1 MKFAD
6 IRDLTVE
13 ELRKR
18 LGQMRD
24 EHFSLKMKHS
34 LGQVASPVSIRVLR
48 RDIARV
54 QTALNIKL
62 AQ

>member
-13 ELRKR
+13 ELRRR
-18 LGQMRD
+18 LGQMR
-24 EHFSLKMKHS
+24 EEYFNLKMKHS
-34 LGQVASPVSIRVLR
+34 LGQIANPISIRVLR
-48 RDIARV
+48 RDIARIK
-54 QTALNIKL
+54 TALNIKL